1 MEVERKNWGAG
12 KALSEVVTLELVLKG
27 LGTWE
32 REMSIAREIESHAS
46 TWGYLIFPHILE
58 SEWSRS
64 T

>member
-32 REMSIAREIESHAS
+32 REMSIAREIESH
-46 TWGYLIFPHILE
+46 TLPLGDI
-58 SEWSRS
+58 
-64 T
+64 